1 MEVGG
6 RFVQRILRNQRG
18 DITVG
23 AVFLILFLVILTVF
37 LLTFINVQIQCAN
50 IRSKV
55 RIELNN
61 ISALIASRTYDAM
74 REGNLD
80 EYVHQCNS
88 GEYQQYLSM
97 LFRVNLLKSLPKK
110 TKDYTINNESVNVS
124 YEAGRI
130 IITYRCNIKFQVA
143 MYGTQYTVY
152 NRPITVEGYHNTKF

>member
-1 MEVGG
+1 M
-6 RFVQRILRNQRG
+6 QRILRNQRG

-80 EYVHQCNS
+80 EYFPSELAEIAAEKN
-88 GEYQQYLSM
+88 
-97 LFRVNLLKSLPKK
+97 
-110 TKDYTINNESVNVS
+110 
-124 YEAGRI
+124 
-130 IITYRCNIKFQVA
+130 
-143 MYGTQYTVY
+143 
-152 NRPITVEGYHNTKF
+152 